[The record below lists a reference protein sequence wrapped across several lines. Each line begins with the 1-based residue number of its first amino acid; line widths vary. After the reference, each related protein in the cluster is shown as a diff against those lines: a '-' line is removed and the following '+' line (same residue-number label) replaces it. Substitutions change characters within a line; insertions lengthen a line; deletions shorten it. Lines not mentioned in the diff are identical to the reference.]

1 MIKRLIVRVVVL
13 ALIIGG
19 VRYAISSKKS
29 GNDLTEEQ
37 QYSQKMSELSE
48 RNNAIEKEV
57 QDANAKAVSQPAKT
71 PGSGKELLDTLT
83 KAYQEK
89 DKYLADLQAIDVP
102 KKYEEAHST
111 FLAWQKQEHETEGKL
126 IDGYKAYNEG
136 KKEVAA
142 TIDLLVES
150 STKVS
155 KAYESKLADIA
166 KKNGFDSIQKFLSQK
181 ESH

>member
-1 MIKRLIVRVVVL
+1 MIKRLIFKIVIVAVIVMGIRYM
-13 ALIIGG
+13 IGH
-19 VRYAISSKKS
+19 KKS
-29 GNDLTEEQ
+29 DVNLTDEQ
-37 QYSQKMSELSE
+37 AYSQKMSELSE

-57 QDANAKAVSQPAKT
+57 QDANAKAVSQPART
-71 PGSGKELLDTLT
+71 PGSGKELLVTLT

-142 TIDLLVES
+142 TIDSLVES